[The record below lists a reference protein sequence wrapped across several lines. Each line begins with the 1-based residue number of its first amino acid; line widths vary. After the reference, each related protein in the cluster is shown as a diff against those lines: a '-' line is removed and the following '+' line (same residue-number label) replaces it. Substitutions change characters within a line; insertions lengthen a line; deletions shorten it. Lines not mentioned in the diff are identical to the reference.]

1 MGESVRVLVV
11 VDDVVL
17 DSEIMMFPPSVR
29 TVCDP
34 SSLILLHEIEGRG
47 NPSAEHV
54 NTASSGA
61 ITVTL
66 TGGVVMTGT
75 AINYGGNQRATG
87 KR

>member
-1 MGESVRVLVV
+1 MIFVGESVSVLVI

-34 SSLILLHEIEGRG
+34 SSLILLQETEGRG
-47 NPSAEHV
+47 NPSAEHM

-61 ITVTL
+61 ITRRG
-66 TGGVVMTGT
+66 TGGVVMTGVSVRH
-75 AINYGGNQRATG
+75 NYSV
-87 KR
+87 